1 VRELAPALN
10 RRKPASSNGARKLV
24 LGEGGGKPPHATALC
39 ATNMITRRREQ
50 VSLILGLI
58 ALNASLVWDLHR
70 LWKGYRERI
79 EWIYAGKGERPAATS
94 VSAAS
99 RTPEQQSF
107 VAICDRDLFNPKR
120 SMPKPAEQEAKV
132 PDLPLLFGT
141 MNLGDGWFALMSPG
155 GQPAAVSKR
164 VLPGEEIGGYKLVS
178 IGISQVVVE
187 WREKKFTID
196 LSESA
201 RRVPRIVER
210 TVSSAASAPARTVEP
225 PASATNVGHVT
236 SAGSA
241 PASATS
247 PFPTSA
253 SRGKFNPAGYNAPAG
268 ATVDAPAGTVL
279 GGKRKE
285 VYKTPFGDEVLWVDV
300 EQGQNSGGQ
309 TPEKKVR

>member
-1 VRELAPALN
+1 
-10 RRKPASSNGARKLV
+10 
-24 LGEGGGKPPHATALC
+24 
-39 ATNMITRRREQ
+39 MITRRREQ

-58 ALNASLVWDLHR
+58 ALNAILVWDLHR
-70 LWKGYRERI
+70 LWEGYRERI

-94 VSAAS
+94 VGSAG

-120 SMPKPAEQEAKV
+120 SMPKPQEQEVKV

-201 RRVPRIVER
+201 RRVPPIVEK
-210 TVSSAASAPARTVEP
+210 TVSSVSAASP
-225 PASATNVGHVT
+225 PKSPTPVV
-236 SAGSA
+236 SAGSG
-241 PASATS
+241 SATTVAS
-247 PFPTSA
+247 SIHSTETS
-253 SRGKFNPAGYNAPAG
+253 SGRPGFSPAGFNAPQG
-268 ATVDAPAGTVL
+268 APVDAPAGTAIN
-279 GGKRKE
+279 GKRK
-285 VYKTPFGDEVLWVDV
+285 VVHKTPFGDQVWWEDV
-300 EQGQNSGGQ
+300 TPPTNTTGEQKR
-309 TPEKKVR
+309 P